1 MGGAGPGQGTTAG
14 QGGLGPGPG
23 GGGGGGPTGPG
34 GMPPGPGP
42 GGQMVAGATPPGP
55 GQSAAQGGTTGGF
68 GGGGGGPGQS
78 LQDLFAAQAEAAF
91 QQQQQALLQQQL
103 DAIAASTTPVAAAPE
118 PVPEEEEETRTTNS
132 IIEAIFNKNLR
143 FEYDPV
149 KDYVNRVYGRLNPV
163 AKKRL
168 LQKVGYDPDM
178 SLSEAVSDF
187 EGFLNEYGQDL
198 YDAGNLQFSDI
209 ANIFKPKPQVETEPV
224 SGQQIAGQVI
234 GKGLEALALPATLP
248 FTNPLVSFM
257 TGNIPGMFT
266 SLALREGDFQL
277 DEAGNIVGDIANLQ
291 NAPQNYIDAVI
302 DQQGGLT
309 NEQVAQISMGEQLAA
324 EQQQASGGPFVPP
337 STSLAEE
344 GAASAPDPQ
353 QPAPTDPAPVDLDA
367 VYSGL
372 SDAEKATVD
381 KIVEMDDYDLPY
393 ALTYVL
399 YGGPLF

>member
-1 MGGAGPGQGTTAG
+1 MPGHTGAHEGSGYGPIGSGRPRGPGQDGSNRPSVQNRPSMLDIAGPVAGPVAGTTTSPN
-14 QGGLGPGPG
+14 QGSDN
-23 GGGGGGPTGPG
+23 
-34 GMPPGPGP
+34 
-42 GGQMVAGATPPGP
+42 QMGIVNPAVMDLAI
-55 GQSAAQGGTTGGF
+55 QE
-68 GGGGGGPGQS
+68 S
-78 LQDLFAAQAEAAF
+78 LAAF
-91 QQQQQALLQQQL
+91 NANLANLGQNQA
-103 DAIAASTTPVAAAPE
+103 PVAAAPE
-118 PVPEEEEETRTTNS
+118 LEPEEEQRTTNS

-149 KDYVNRVYGRLNPV
+149 KDYVDRVYGRLNPV

-266 SLALREGDFQL
+266 SLAFREGDFQL

-344 GAASAPDPQ
+344 GAASATDPQ
-353 QPAPTDPAPVDLDA
+353 QPTPTDPAPVSLDA

>member
-1 MGGAGPGQGTTAG
+1 MPDYGGPGGF
-14 QGGLGPGPG
+14 GGSGGNPGGFGGSG
-23 GGGGGGPTGPG
+23 GGGGGGGGIG
-34 GMPPGPGP
+34 GMTPGPGP
-42 GGQMVAGATPPGP
+42 GGQFIGGATPDPSGV
-55 GQSAAQGGTTGGF
+55 AQGGTTGGF
-68 GGGGGGPGQS
+68 AGQPGGDGPGQS
-78 LQDLFAAQAEAAF
+78 LQDLFAAQQEAAF

-118 PVPEEEEETRTTNS
+118 PVPEEEEETQTTNS
-132 IIEAIFNKNLR
+132 FFEALFNPNLT

-149 KDYVNRVYGRLNPV
+149 ADYVNRVYGRLNPV

-168 LQKVGYDPDM
+168 LQKIGYDPDM

-187 EGFLNEYGQDL
+187 EGFLDEYGQDL
-198 YDAGNLQFSDI
+198 YDAGNLQLKD
-209 ANIFKPKPQVETEPV
+209 FKNPFE
-224 SGQQIAGQVI
+224 
-234 GKGLEALALPATLP
+234 GLELKAPTIPSTVGGIYDAVVGGMTLP
-248 FTNPLVSFM
+248 YTQAPLAFLS
-257 TGNIPGMFT
+257 GNLPGMFL
-266 SLALREGDFQL
+266 SLALGKGDFQL

-324 EQQQASGGPFVPP
+324 EEQQASGGPFVPP

-344 GAASAPDPQ
+344 GAASTTDPQ

>member
-1 MGGAGPGQGTTAG
+1 MGGAGPGKGTTAG

-34 GMPPGPGP
+34 GMTPGPGP

-68 GGGGGGPGQS
+68 GGGGQGPTQS
-78 LQDLFAAQAEAAF
+78 LQDLFAAQTP
-91 QQQQQALLQQQL
+91 
-103 DAIAASTTPVAAAPE
+103 ISTTPVAAAPE
-118 PVPEEEEETRTTNS
+118 PVPEEEEIKTTNS

-266 SLALREGDFQL
+266 SLAFREGDFQL